1 MRGLVRDAAP
11 SARSPGRTYRGV
23 MTERYRLV
31 VPVVAPPLLIAAV
44 SLMHPSPLTV
54 ENAEH
59 WQHMHTVLL
68 FLFPLVAL
76 GPWLVARAVSRPAAV
91 VVGVVAYV
99 YATAYTALD
108 VLAGTGGGAIKAA
121 EAGGLGIIFPVA
133 GRFEDVGGIALV
145 AAAALSVGVV
155 SRTLAWRA
163 LPGGALVLVSAWLHW
178 QNHVY
183 PPWGVVAMVGL
194 ALGWGLLALQLTA
207 RADDEAPAF

>member
-1 MRGLVRDAAP
+1 
-11 SARSPGRTYRGV
+11 
-23 MTERYRLV
+23 MTARYRLL
-31 VPVVAPPLLIAAV
+31 VPVTVPSLLVAAV
-44 SLMHPSPLTV
+44 SWTHPQPLTV

-108 VLAGTGGGAIKAA
+108 ILAGIAGGAIKDA
-121 EAGGLGIIFPVA
+121 EAGGLGIVFLVA
-133 GRFEDVGGIALV
+133 QDFELVGGVALIA
-145 AAAALSVGVV
+145 ASALAVGVV
-155 SRTLAWRA
+155 SRTLGWWAF
-163 LPGGALVLVSAWLHW
+163 PGGALVIAGSYLHW

-183 PPWGVVAMVGL
+183 PFWGSFSMVLL
-194 ALGWGLLALQLTA
+194 AAGWGWLAWHLTSPA
-207 RADDEAPAF
+207 RVAATA